1 MSKSPCKFPL
11 PYKLIHYL
19 STYRLSPPDV
29 VYPKFLGEAFG
40 KMLSNIK
47 TKIKSNFNFIKD
59 NIMPKH
65 PPRPIDAIRQLFE
78 DQQEQIN
85 ELSKIILTQEGKI
98 KKLEDKVKEDLK
110 KETEK
115 PSSWFF
121 A

>member
-1 MSKSPCKFPL
+1 MILKYFSEAYLWFSDLYQPFSKNL
-11 PYKLIHYL
+11 
-19 STYRLSPPDV
+19 
-29 VYPKFLGEAFG
+29 E
-40 KMLSNIK
+40 NIK
-47 TKIKSNFNFIKD
+47 TKIKSKFNFIKD

-65 PPRPIDAIRQLFE
+65 PIRPIDAIRELFE
-78 DQQEQIN
+78 GQQEQIN

-98 KKLEDKVKEDLK
+98 KKLEDKIKEDLK